1 MTQNSSV
8 RREVFFVGL
17 GAITTVV
24 PITGLGLCWT

>member
-24 PITGLGLCWT
+24 PITVGLCWT